1 MGNDIQQIDK
11 NFAVEAAVRCDGMSF
26 YDVKNSP
33 FSVYGLYDY
42 KNQMPYKR
50 MPDEIGKNVNEGVA
64 RLYTNTSGGRIRFST
79 DSDLIILKAEL
90 LSVGRMPHFPITGTC
105 GFDIYEDFPELDS
118 SRYLATFIPP
128 YDVTDRFES
137 KVTLSGRKKRYF
149 TIHFPLYSSVSDV
162 LIGVRDDA
170 TLEQGREY
178 KNILPIVY
186 YGNSVTQGGC
196 ASRPGNSFPAI
207 IGRRLNID
215 FVNLGFS
222 GAGRAEDIMTDYLA
236 GLEMGVFVSDYDHN
250 APNVDYLKETHLKMF
265 KKIREAHPTLPI
277 ILMTRCDFSYN
288 EAESVKRRDVIYETY
303 RYARSQKDKNVYF
316 MDGGSVYNSDYVNIA
331 VVDRIHPNDLGF
343 TLIAETLEGIIKKA
357 LQNGTN

>member
-128 YDVTDRFES
+128 YDVTDIFES

-178 KNILPIVY
+178 KNILPHWQEDLDRAIKACLTTPLLFRDHLCC
-186 YGNSVTQGGC
+186 GNSSAVDFLLEAGAVLNREDLTQ
-196 ASRPGNSFPAI
+196 
-207 IGRRLNID
+207 
-215 FVNLGFS
+215 
-222 GAGRAEDIMTDYLA
+222 AGRMVLSRMAKRRERDY
-236 GLEMGVFVSDYDHN
+236 V
-250 APNVDYLKETHLKMF
+250 YLPQTYKPAFT
-265 KKIREAHPTLPI
+265 PTLFYGAAGVGYVLLRAIRQELP
-277 ILMTRCDFSYN
+277 
-288 EAESVKRRDVIYETY
+288 SVFI
-303 RYARSQKDKNVYF
+303 
-316 MDGGSVYNSDYVNIA
+316 
-331 VVDRIHPNDLGF
+331 
-343 TLIAETLEGIIKKA
+343 
-357 LQNGTN
+357 